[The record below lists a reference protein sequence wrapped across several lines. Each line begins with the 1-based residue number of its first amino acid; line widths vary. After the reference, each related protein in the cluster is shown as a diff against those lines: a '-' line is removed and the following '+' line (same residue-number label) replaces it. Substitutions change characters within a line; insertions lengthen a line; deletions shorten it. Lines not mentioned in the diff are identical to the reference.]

1 MGRPDASGTENW
13 VIPVSS
19 DENDTRNAF
28 ASRFGQET
36 DPLAKFEDA
45 FEVEE
50 EQGNDPFDLFL
61 QEDLLTDDPR
71 EGTIEDY
78 ESAIRQWREFML
90 EQGRHPACPNERH
103 ARTFVPWL
111 AEGKHSNGQPNSE
124 GTVQTKLRYLSRI

>member
-1 MGRPDASGTENW
+1 M
-13 VIPVSS
+13 IPVSS

-90 EQGRHPACPNERH
+90 E
-103 ARTFVPWL
+103 
-111 AEGKHSNGQPNSE
+111 
-124 GTVQTKLRYLSRI
+124 